1 VLQLKGLKVPAVGKK
16 VTLLGGMI
24 LGEFEGQLGGR
35 AWVARA
41 RSYAEA
47 AAGESCR
54 LHPLLYHIGI
64 VSQEVLKWF
73 GWREIAHRRRPVCS
87 RFPPRPPR
95 HRLAWGYFVPPWD
108 RILAGPLPNQGTAS
122 GNLRRTKSSIA

>member
-41 RSYAEA
+41 RPYAEA
-47 AAGESCR
+47 AAG
-54 LHPLLYHIGI
+54 G
-64 VSQEVLKWF
+64 VLPTTPATISYWY
-73 GWREIAHRRRPVCS
+73 S
-87 RFPPRPPR
+87 
-95 HRLAWGYFVPPWD
+95 
-108 RILAGPLPNQGTAS
+108 
-122 GNLRRTKSSIA
+122 